1 MLQIVSEPWWEVAL
15 KVVGLISILS
25 GIFLAFYNR
34 TRKQAGVSI
43 SKTESEVYKT
53 IIENKL
59 AEVNITEIIEKKV
72 EYEIKP
78 LKEMLWNR
86 EKEHY
91 EVKREMQERLKNELD
106 EKEILIKENEMLH
119 GEIGLLRKEYN
130 NLHLQFD
137 NLKKEVDKL
146 KINKNGK

>member
-1 MLQIVSEPWWEVAL
+1 MLQIVNEMWWEVAL
-15 KVVGLISILS
+15 KVLGSMTVCTA
-25 GIFLAFYNR
+25 IFMAIYNR
-34 TRKQAGVSI
+34 TRKQAKVTI

-146 KINKNGK
+146 KINKK